1 MERQLSD
8 QAILEDL
15 VGISRRVAELGF
27 VVAAEGNTSARGST
41 PGEFWIK
48 RSGCGLGDVSETDFI
63 KMDVSSAAADPENAH
78 EALIHRENERF
89 KASIEAPMHA
99 TIYSHGKEINFI
111 VHVHSPS
118 TLAGCCTKNYRE
130 FFVSQFPDSVV
141 CLGSL
146 RKNWVF
152 LDYASPGPLIASAL
166 ADALREVENDLR
178 VVILQNH
185 GSITMGK
192 TAYEAISRAQILEK
206 TSYVR
211 LMSVMYGGS
220 SVLDPGEVEYLE
232 NEEAEKYRQR
242 VMKGEI

>member
-1 MERQLSD
+1 
-8 QAILEDL
+8 
-15 VGISRRVAELGF
+15 
-27 VVAAEGNTSARGST
+27 
-41 PGEFWIK
+41 
-48 RSGCGLGDVSETDFI
+48 
-63 KMDVSSAAADPENAH
+63 AADPANALA
-78 EALIHRENERF
+78 ALIHRTNERF
-89 KASIEAPMHA
+89 KASIESPMHA
-99 TIYSHGKEINFI
+99 TIYSHDEDVNFI

-118 TLAGCCTKNYRE
+118 TLAGSCTENYRE
-130 FFVSQFPDSVV
+130 FFVPQFPDSVV
-141 CLGSL
+141 CLGSP
-146 RKNWVF
+146 RKNWIF

-166 ADALREVENDLR
+166 ADALSEVENDLR

-206 TSYVR
+206 ASYVR

-220 SVLDPGEVEYLE
+220 TVLDPAEVEYLE